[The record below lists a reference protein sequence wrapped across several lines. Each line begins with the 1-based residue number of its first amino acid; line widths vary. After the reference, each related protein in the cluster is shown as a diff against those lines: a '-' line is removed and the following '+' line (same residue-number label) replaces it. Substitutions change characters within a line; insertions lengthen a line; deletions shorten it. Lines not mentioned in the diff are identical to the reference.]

1 MMFLELS
8 FKRLDRFLIELY
20 FHNLRS
26 QNTIHYF
33 YFQLIKMQN
42 FIAQKGLLIL
52 IAKFNFL
59 EVNFLQFQFFPKS
72 G

>member
-1 MMFLELS
+1 
-8 FKRLDRFLIELY
+8 
-20 FHNLRS
+20 
-26 QNTIHYF
+26 
-33 YFQLIKMQN
+33 MQN

-59 EVNFLQFQFFPKS
+59 EANFLQFLFFPKS